1 MPKEYWE
8 NKKVLVTG
16 ASGFIG
22 SHFCAELNNL
32 GAAVVAIGG
41 LFGVNNPGE
50 IIKLNL
56 LDYSGIANVC
66 RGRGIEVIIHCA
78 ALDGNKEFKS
88 KNSVKIFDENTRMI
102 MNVLNVAQKFLIRD
116 VVIMSSSEIYPAD
129 VANPITEEDD
139 YFTKFPR
146 TDDGYVFSK
155 IFAEI
160 ISGQYAKQFGLH
172 IYLPRPTNVYGPG
185 DKFDDLTNRV
195 VPSMIKKALAG
206 DKIEIWGDG
215 SQTRQFI
222 YVKDLVA
229 SILRMVEEN
238 KFCKLNIASDETVS
252 ILKLAELITKIL
264 QVKENI
270 HLDPSKPAG
279 IKARFLSNEK
289 LKSIINFSFK
299 TLKEGL
305 GETIDWYK
313 KTL

>member
-1 MPKEYWE
+1 MPNNYWK

-16 ASGFIG
+16 ADGFIG
-22 SHFCAELNNL
+22 SHFYAELKNL
-32 GAAVVAIGG
+32 GAEVVAVGG
-41 LFGVNNPGE
+41 LSNINDFRE
-50 IIKLNL
+50 IIKFDL
-56 LDYSGIANVC
+56 LDYSKIEDIC
-66 RGRGIEVIIHCA
+66 KGRGIEVVIHCA
-78 ALDGNKEFKS
+78 ALDGNKEFKN
-88 KNSVKIFDENTRMI
+88 KNSVKIFDENIRMI
-102 MNVLNVAQKFLIRD
+102 TNVLNIAQKFLIKD

-129 VANPITEEDD
+129 AACPIIEEDD

-160 ISGQYAKQFGLH
+160 MSGQYAKQFGFH

-195 VPSMIKKALAG
+195 IPSMIKKVLSG

-229 SILRMVEEN
+229 SILKMVEKN
-238 KFCKLNIASDETVS
+238 KFCKLNIAGDETVS
-252 ILKLAELITKIL
+252 ILELARLITKIL
-264 QVKENI
+264 KVEENI

-279 IKARFLSNEK
+279 IRARFLSNEK
-289 LKSIINFSFK
+289 LKSIINFRFK
-299 TLKEGL
+299 TLEEGL
-305 GETIDWYK
+305 GETINWYK